1 MRTIA
6 LEEHYATTS
15 FLQGAGD
22 WLAGQQRWTD
32 PLCDLGEARIAAM
45 DTASIDLAVL
55 SLTAPGVEQL
65 DAADATYLARDTNDE
80 LAAAVSRHPD
90 RFAGFAAVPINAPD
104 AAVAE
109 IERAIRQLGFLGA
122 VINGHSQGR
131 YRDDMFFDPVVECI
145 AALEVPIYLHPT
157 FPPPAVTRAC
167 YAGLHPRVSFAL
179 STVGWGWHID
189 TATHLLRLI
198 LGGVFDR
205 HPNLQVIVGH
215 MGEATSFMLPRFD
228 ATLSTE
234 LTGLNHRVS
243 DYLRTNVHYTFA
255 NFNDRATFENL
266 RTHVGAQRI
275 AFSTDYPFGSMHD
288 ARTFLDDL
296 ALTRTE
302 REAISFANAEALLRI
317 PPTPNRGDARA
328 EH

>member
-6 LEEHYATTS
+6 LEEHYATAA
-15 FLQGAGD
+15 FLEGARS
-22 WLAGQQRWTD
+22 WLAGRRQWTD
-32 PLCDLGEARIAAM
+32 PLCDLGAARIAAM
-45 DTASIDLAVL
+45 DEAGIDLTVL

-65 DAADATYLARDTNDE
+65 EAADATRLARETNDE
-80 LAAAVSRHPD
+80 LAAAISRHPE
-90 RFAGFAAVPINAPD
+90 RFAGFAAVPISAPS

-109 IERAIRQLGFLGA
+109 LERTIGQLGFVGA

-131 YRDDMFFDPVVECI
+131 YLDDRFFDPVLECA

-157 FPPPAVTRAC
+157 FPPAAVIEAC
-167 YAGLHPRVSFAL
+167 YSGFSSQVSFAL

-189 TATHLLRLI
+189 TATHVLRLI

-205 HPNLQVIVGH
+205 HPGLQVIIGH

-234 LTGLNHRVS
+234 LTGLRYRVS

-255 NFNDRATFENL
+255 NFNDRATFDNL
-266 RTHVGAQRI
+266 RAHVGVQRI
-275 AFSTDYPFGSMHD
+275 AFSTDYPFGSMPD
-288 ARTFLDDL
+288 ARAFLDDL
-296 ALTRTE
+296 ALTQTE
-302 REAISFANAEALLRI
+302 REAISYANAAQLLRL
-317 PPTPNRGDARA
+317 PTTPDPGGTSV